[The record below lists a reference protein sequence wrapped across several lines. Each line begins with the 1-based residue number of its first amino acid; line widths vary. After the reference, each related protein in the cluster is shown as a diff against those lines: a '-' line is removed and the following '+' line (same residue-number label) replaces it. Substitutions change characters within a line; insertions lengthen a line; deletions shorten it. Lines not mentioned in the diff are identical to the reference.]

1 MKTLVETI
9 LSRKLLDPKV
19 AIYNW
24 LDEHGIKNY
33 TVNDKGEV
41 DVDGNVNLSSCDLIE
56 IPSFI
61 QFGVVKGYFSCSDN
75 ELTSLKG
82 APKKV
87 GHGFHCSNNKLTSL
101 VGAPREVGEEF
112 DCSYNNLRDLKGSP
126 EKVKGY
132 FHCSFNNLTTLE
144 GAPKKVGDDFY
155 CRYNHLTSLEG
166 APKVVRGIFV
176 CKHNKT
182 QFTEE
187 DVKKVCKVGKD
198 ILA

>member
-1 MKTLVETI
+1 MKTLYESI
-9 LSRKLLDPKV
+9 LNKSGVGK
-19 AIYNW
+19 IYLIQKW

-33 TVNDKGEV
+33 TINSKEEV
-41 DVDGNVNLSSCDLIE
+41 DVDGSVNLSNCGLVE
-56 IPSFI
+56 FPSFI
-61 QFGVVKGYFSCSDN
+61 QFGTIKGNFNCSNN
-75 ELTSLKG
+75 ELTS
-82 APKKV
+82 
-87 GHGFHCSNNKLTSL
+87 
-101 VGAPREVGEEF
+101 
-112 DCSYNNLRDLKGSP
+112 LKGSP

-182 QFTEE
+182 QFTEG
-187 DVKKVCKVGKD
+187 DVKKVCKVKRE
-198 ILA
+198 IIA